1 MSESNEHRA
10 GRLHGLWAMTNRE
23 LKKWY
28 KAPVIFTLSI
38 VQPII
43 WMGLLGKAMNIS
55 ALFGGSTFTNSIM
68 SQPGIITQFTKALM
82 TYGMTQTQANLF
94 LTNPNGIGSVFS
106 GVGNAVLLSTF
117 NTTSYFS
124 FMAVGMIA
132 FTALFTTAFSGM
144 SVVWDR
150 RLGFLNKA
158 LSTPVSRGVII
169 FSKVLSATFR
179 SMFQAGII
187 ILIAIAFGLQFG
199 ATFNPVYVLGVF
211 AILFLICVGLSSMF
225 IAITIRSTRIETPMA
240 VMNLI
245 TLPLMFASNAFFPT
259 SIMPSWLKA
268 VANVNP
274 MTYTTDAVRQLL
286 IYNSIN
292 WWGTVGGQ
300 MGIGLDFLYVGIFAV
315 VVASIGIALSWR
327 FLSK

>member
-1 MSESNEHRA
+1 VDTKNDYEEGPSMTENNGSSKS
-10 GRLHGLWAMTNRE
+10 RLHGLWALTNRE

-38 VQPII
+38 IQPIL
-43 WMGLLGKAMNIS
+43 WMGLLGKAMNINAIFS
-55 ALFGGSTFTNSIM
+55 PDKIQQLMGGLVLT
-68 SQPGIITQFTKALM
+68 PPL
-82 TYGMTQTQANLF
+82 TQTQSGQLGGF
-94 LTNPNGIGSVFS
+94 FQSLQTGIMQ
-106 GVGNAVLLSTF
+106 NTF
-117 NTTSYFS
+117 HTSDYFS

-158 LSTPVSRGVII
+158 LSTPVSRGVIV
-169 FSKVLSATFR
+169 FSKVLSAALR

-187 ILIAIAFGLQFG
+187 IVIAIAFGLQFG
-199 ATFNPVYVLGVF
+199 ASFNPLYLLGVF
-211 AILFLICVGLSSMF
+211 GILFLICVGLSSMF
-225 IAITIRSTRIETPMA
+225 IAITIRSTRMETPMA

-259 SIMPSWLKA
+259 SIMPSWLQT
-268 VANVNP
+268 VAQFNP

-286 IYNSIN
+286 IYSS
-292 WWGTVGGQ
+292 T
-300 MGIGLDFLYVGIFAV
+300 DFGSVATDFAYVGLFALV
-315 VVASIGIALSWR
+315 IATIGIVLSWR
-327 FLSK
+327 FLNK

>member
-1 MSESNEHRA
+1 MSERNGNSKS
-10 GRLHGLWAMTNRE
+10 RLHGLWALTNRE

-28 KAPVIFTLSI
+28 KAPVIFILSI
-38 VQPII
+38 IQPII

-55 ALFGGSTFTNSIM
+55 SLFTGSSFTS
-68 SQPGIITQFTKALM
+68 S
-82 TYGMTQTQANLF
+82 
-94 LTNPNGIGSVFS
+94 LTTS
-106 GVGNAVLLSTF
+106 GVGTQLTNSLTAFGMPPGNIQGFLGTLPGLFSGLGNSVLTNTF
-117 NTTSYFS
+117 HTTDYFS

-169 FSKVLSATFR
+169 FSKVLSATLR

-199 ATFNPVYVLGVF
+199 ASFNALYVLGVF
-211 AILFLICVGLSSMF
+211 AIMFLICVGLSSMF

-259 SIMPSWLKA
+259 SIMPPWLQT
-268 VANVNP
+268 VAQYNP
-274 MTYTTDAVRQLL
+274 MTYTTEAVRELL
-286 IYNSIN
+286 IYS
-292 WWGTVGGQ
+292 TT
-300 MGIGLDFLYVGIFAV
+300 DFAVVAKDFAYVGIFAV
-315 VVASIGIALSWR
+315 VVATIGIMLSWR

>member
-1 MSESNEHRA
+1 MTESNGNSRSK
-10 GRLHGLWAMTNRE
+10 LHGLWALTNRE

-28 KAPVIFTLSI
+28 KAPVIFILSI
-38 VQPII
+38 IQPII

-55 ALFGGSTFTNSIM
+55 AIFSSGSFGQLLGNLVLTPPLTATQSLQLGVFFQGLQNSIM
-68 SQPGIITQFTKALM
+68 L
-82 TYGMTQTQANLF
+82 N
-94 LTNPNGIGSVFS
+94 
-106 GVGNAVLLSTF
+106 TF
-117 NTTSYFS
+117 NTTDYFS

-158 LSTPVSRGVII
+158 LSTPVSRAVIV
-169 FSKVLSATFR
+169 FSKVLAATLR

-199 ATFNPVYVLGVF
+199 ASFNPVFVLGVF
-211 AILFLICVGLSSMF
+211 GIMFLICVGLSSMF
-225 IAITIRSTRIETPMA
+225 IAITIRSTRMETPMA

-259 SIMPSWLKA
+259 SIMPSWLQT
-268 VANVNP
+268 VATFNP

-286 IYNSIN
+286 INE
-292 WWGTVGGQ
+292 TT
-300 MGIGLDFLYVGIFAV
+300 DFMVVAKDFAYVGIFAV
-315 VVASIGIALSWR
+315 VAATIGIVLSWR
-327 FLSK
+327 FLNK

>member
-1 MSESNEHRA
+1 MSEANGNSKSK
-10 GRLHGLWAMTNRE
+10 LHGLWALTNRE

-28 KAPVIFTLSI
+28 KAPVIFILSI

-43 WMGLLGKAMNIS
+43 WMGLLGKAMNIGAIFS
-55 ALFGGSTFTNSIM
+55 SGSFGQSLGNLVFTPKLTDMQSLQLGSFFQSLQTSIM
-68 SQPGIITQFTKALM
+68 Q
-82 TYGMTQTQANLF
+82 N
-94 LTNPNGIGSVFS
+94 
-106 GVGNAVLLSTF
+106 TF
-117 NTTSYFS
+117 NTTDYFS

-158 LSTPVSRGVII
+158 LSTPVSRGVIV
-169 FSKVLSATFR
+169 FSKVLSATLR

-199 ATFNPVYVLGVF
+199 ASFNPLYVFGVF
-211 AILFLICVGLSSMF
+211 AIMFLICVGLSSMF

-259 SIMPSWLKA
+259 SIMPSWLQT
-268 VANVNP
+268 VATFNP

-286 IYNSIN
+286 IN
-292 WWGTVGGQ
+292 GTT
-300 MGIGLDFLYVGIFAV
+300 DFMVVAKDFAYVGIFAV
-315 VVASIGIALSWR
+315 LAATIGIVLSWR
-327 FLSK
+327 YLSK